1 LSGGRWWA
9 ALVPTSL
16 LGWAL
21 GRFGNVRE
29 ICFSVLCVSHAKTQR
44 RCTRVKR
51 LDLAYIAKLG

>member
-1 LSGGRWWA
+1 MVG